1 MKKNKIFLM
10 DFLYSRVVS
19 FLVLFI
25 ICLSTFSL
33 TPLPIF
39 SEIINKIT
47 LVVCFGVFFIYLLNG
62 KYSKF
67 SILLMLF
74 WVLLFLSSY
83 LGEYS
88 SIKLAFTSYYKFM
101 AIVFYLDYGLNHYC
115 EKVIS
120 SLYYVLYLLIVINF
134 YTLIKYPNGW
144 YSSSNY
150 ANNWFFDYDNLHI
163 FMYFPAILIMYV
175 RNYIKDKKISIG
187 NATLMLMITYGVY
200 YCFSAN
206 TVVAYTLFLVYLFF
220 KKFFDSYEILNSKT
234 YFIIYL
240 VIFFAFV
247 LFRVQDLFAWLIV
260 GILGK
265 SLTFTNRTIIWD
277 KIISFI
283 KTYPLLGYGREPTDI
298 VTYKLGKS
306 TYTHAHN
313 TILDVTYKGGI
324 LSLVVFISLLNI
336 VVKKLYEYKN
346 YSITKLVSF
355 ILFCAFIMMNFE
367 ARQEKIGLY
376 IILIVSY
383 HIQAIIVACKKSSE
397 GCL

>member
-1 MKKNKIFLM
+1 M
-10 DFLYSRVVS
+10 DFLYSRIVS
-19 FLVLFI
+19 FLILFI
-25 ICLSTFSL
+25 ICLSTFPL

-39 SEIINKIT
+39 FKVFNILSFI
-47 LVVCFGVFFIYLLNG
+47 VCLDIFFLYLLNG

-67 SILLMLF
+67 SILLMFF
-74 WVLLFLSSY
+74 WLLLFLSSY

-88 SIKLAFTSYYKFM
+88 SIKLAFMSYYKFV

-115 EKVIS
+115 KKIVS
-120 SLYYVLYLLIVINF
+120 SLYYALYLLIAINF

-150 ANNWFFDYDNLHI
+150 VNNWFFDYDNMHI
-163 FMYFPAILIMYV
+163 FMYFPAVLVMYIH
-175 RNYIKDKKISIG
+175 NYIENKKLNIG
-187 NATLMLMITYGVY
+187 NIVLLLMITYGVY

-206 TVVAYTLFLVYLFF
+206 TVVAYTLFLAYLFF

-247 LFRVQDLFAWLIV
+247 LFRIQNLFAWLIV

-265 SLTFTNRTIIWD
+265 SLTFTNRTFIWD
-277 KIISFI
+277 KVIDFI
-283 KTYPLLGYGREPTDI
+283 KVHPIFGYGRESTDI
-298 VTYKLGKS
+298 LTAKLGRS
-306 TYTHAHN
+306 TFTHAHN

-324 LSLVVFISLLNI
+324 LSLIVFISLLNI
-336 VVKKLYEYKN
+336 VVKKLYEYKD

-355 ILFCAFIMMNFE
+355 ILFCVFIMMNFE

-376 IILIVSY
+376 IILIVCY
-383 HIQAIIVACKKSSE
+383 HIQAIIDACKKGKKE
-397 GCL
+397 V